1 MQIDIQARNF
11 RLTDALENHIRRRL
25 DYAMSPRLDQ
35 IQQIRVRLSDI
46 NGPRG
51 GADKCCQ
58 LQIVLPHLQDVI
70 VNDTR
75 VDMYAAISRAI
86 ERAGRT
92 VSRRLSRQRARS
104 QKPARNARVEASAA
118 VSPTADSALQA

>member
-75 VDMYAAISRAI
+75 VDMYAAISGAI
-86 ERAGRT
+86 ERAGRA
-92 VSRRLSRQRARS
+92 VSRRLSRQRARNQRLS
-104 QKPARNARVEASAA
+104 WEAPADASAA
-118 VSPTADSALQA
+118 GSPAGDSTLQA

>member
-1 MQIDIQARNF
+1 MNIDIQARNF
-11 RLTDALENHIRRRL
+11 PLTDALENHIRRRL
-25 DYAMSPRLDQ
+25 DYAMSQRLDQ

-51 GADKCCQ
+51 GADKCCH

-70 VNDTR
+70 VDDTR

-86 ERAGRT
+86 ERAGRA

-104 QKPARNARVEASAA
+104 QRRSWEFR
-118 VSPTADSALQA
+118 ADSPATGTTTGDDTLQA